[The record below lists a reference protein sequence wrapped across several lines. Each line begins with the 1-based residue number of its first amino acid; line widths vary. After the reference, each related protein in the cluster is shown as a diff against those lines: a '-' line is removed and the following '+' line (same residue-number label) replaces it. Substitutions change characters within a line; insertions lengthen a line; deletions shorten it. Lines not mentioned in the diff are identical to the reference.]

1 MNDSLARM
9 SGPCRFKL
17 LILTDSVIPKRKLPR
32 FGFHTHTEKLNG
44 RAAML
49 GFIALLVVEFKI
61 GHGLLIW

>member
-1 MNDSLARM
+1 MIEPSL
-9 SGPCRFKL
+9 
-17 LILTDSVIPKRKLPR
+17 IPKRKLPR
-32 FGFHTHTEKLNG
+32 FGFHIHTEKLNG

>member
-1 MNDSLARM
+1 MIEPSL
-9 SGPCRFKL
+9 
-17 LILTDSVIPKRKLPR
+17 IPKRKLPR

-49 GFIALLVVEFKI
+49 GFIALLVVEFKF

>member
-1 MNDSLARM
+1 MIEPSL
-9 SGPCRFKL
+9 
-17 LILTDSVIPKRKLPR
+17 IPKRTLPR

-61 GHGLLIW
+61 GHCLLIW